1 MVGNLHT
8 KACALFHSSIHQ
20 SVCLDTINIVFRT
33 DKISS
38 FFTSLA
44 SVVLPVMSL
53 AETFI
58 LTLIPLSLP
67 VAHFFFALL
76 VSFTFSPFLGHGCK
90 LQWASC
96 TDRLSRDLLEN
107 TAQEQ
112 KCKQVEHFFVEFQFP
127 VPPHTHTQHSSIL
140 HLCGCC
146 RDFVGQNFLKAPYC
160 ACAPPLTISQASRD
174 ARHPYS
180 VLGIL

>member
-1 MVGNLHT
+1 MHT
-8 KACALFHSSIHQ
+8 KTCALFDSSIHQ

-33 DKISS
+33 QIKPHL

-76 VSFTFSPFLGHGCK
+76 LSFTFSPFLGHGCK

-112 KCKQVEHFFVEFQFP
+112 KCKQVEHFFVEVHSFP
-127 VPPHTHTQHSSIL
+127 CHHTLTLNIFLSST
-140 HLCGCC
+140 C
-146 RDFVGQNFLKAPYC
+146 V
-160 ACAPPLTISQASRD
+160 
-174 ARHPYS
+174 
-180 VLGIL
+180 VVVGILWAKTS